1 MESSASL
8 SPLAPRRTEYPRLWN
23 RPPRIFAGLTHEVD
37 PSSVKTHFARAG
49 VLPLSIDVSIT
60 SAASAKSSR
69 LLATLVK
76 HSNQIGK
83 LKIECQWE
91 AFRAISGIRSKLN
104 NLRALT
110 LITPNRQT
118 NSTLVFSL
126 APQLRDVSF
135 MSRRILRG
143 DQFSKLDLPW
153 SQLKTITIKLPNL
166 DHAWKVFSNAPHMET
181 CTFIKIVNNG
191 KPQGTVRHM
200 ELQQLLLKG
209 CLDGPAFPAAL
220 FDTLVLPNLINLLIK
235 SDNFTIDP
243 VVSLITRSGCSLSKL
258 VLNCPIVTGSLLQLL
273 EETASLIHLEVHA
286 LSPADIKGLT
296 INKKN
301 CNRPITPSLSEIHIA
316 NVDAINPSSIN
327 ALIRSRVDQEIYHVK
342 PIRSIHLY
350 FKSDHLSKE
359 MYGRLTG
366 LPWTPHSGPES
377 ADLTGK
383 WTKSLRKIIARLG
396 PPPPHHVSLSLILHF
411 LL

>member
-1 MESSASL
+1 M
-8 SPLAPRRTEYPRLWN
+8 P
-23 RPPRIFAGLTHEVD
+23 G
-37 PSSVKTHFARAG
+37 
-49 VLPLSIDVSIT
+49 
-60 SAASAKSSR
+60 KSS
-69 LLATLVK
+69 
-76 HSNQIGK
+76 QM
-83 LKIECQWE
+83 
-91 AFRAISGIRSKLN
+91 
-104 NLRALT
+104 LRT
-110 LITPNRQT
+110 
-118 NSTLVFSL
+118 
-126 APQLRDVSF
+126 
-135 MSRRILRG
+135 
-143 DQFSKLDLPW
+143 
-153 SQLKTITIKLPNL
+153 
-166 DHAWKVFSNAPHMET
+166 WKR
-181 CTFIKIVNNG
+181 TFIKIVNNG

-286 LSPADIKGLT
+286 LSPADIKCLT

-301 CNRPITPSLSEIHIA
+301 RNRPITPSLSEIHIA
-316 NVDAINPSSIN
+316 NVDAIDPSSIN

-350 FKSDHLSKE
+350 FKGDHLSKE

-377 ADLTGK
+377 ADQTGK

-396 PPPPHHVSLSLILHF
+396 PPPPHQVSSFLILRF
-411 LL
+411 LI